1 VLPSLRRPT
10 AEWHCTSV
18 PERLTGAWR
27 VLWDVDAL
35 LFVVIFWA
43 MLLLLPIPK
52 TTTPVTGR

>member
-1 VLPSLRRPT
+1 
-10 AEWHCTSV
+10 V